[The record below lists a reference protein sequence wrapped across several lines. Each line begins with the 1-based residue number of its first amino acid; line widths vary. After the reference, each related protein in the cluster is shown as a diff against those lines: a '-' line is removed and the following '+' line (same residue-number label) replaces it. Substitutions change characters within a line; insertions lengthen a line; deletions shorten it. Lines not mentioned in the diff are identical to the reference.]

1 MKRYNQ
7 FTFWLRYKAKD
18 CGLMQPPL
26 SDTLALDFLRN
37 YLLGEKW
44 YVVNPV
50 NHEQCNTQMV
60 HEILMK
66 YSREYRKEYKKA
78 IKRQFRKSYKEKLD
92 ACTTKET
99 Y

>member
-1 MKRYNQ
+1 MVNRKKQY
-7 FTFWLRYKAKD
+7 TYWLRYDAED

-26 SDTLALDFLRN
+26 QAQKAINFLKD

-50 NHEQCNTQMV
+50 NTEQCNAQIV

-66 YSREYRKEYKKA
+66 YSREYRKEYKKEC
-78 IKRQFRKSYKEKLD
+78 RKD
-92 ACTTKET
+92 HIRRG
-99 Y
+99 